1 MPYLGDPAGPR
12 KIRWPLGGLPGYPR
26 TVISD
31 GHLAGFALVSLAL
44 IVIPGPNV
52 LFVVSRSLMLGRG
65 AGVATAAGGQIGAS
79 LQVAAV
85 AFGIG
90 ELVERSAAVFTVIK
104 LAGAAYLAYLGVQA
118 IRHRHSLSAALDAT
132 AQQKNVTV
140 IVRDGI
146 VVGVS
151 NPKVIVFFVAVLPQF
166 VDRAAG
172 HVPLQMLLLGAV
184 WSAIALV
191 CDSSWALAAGSA
203 RAWLARSPRR
213 LAAVGGA
220 GGLAMIGI
228 GVSLALTGRK
238 D

>member
-1 MPYLGDPAGPR
+1 MPYLRDPAGPR
-12 KIRWPLGGLPGYPR
+12 KIRWSLDGLPGYGA

-44 IVIPGPNV
+44 ILIPGPNV

-65 AGVATAAGGQIGAS
+65 A
-79 LQVAAV
+79 
-85 AFGIG
+85 
-90 ELVERSAAVFTVIK
+90 
-104 LAGAAYLAYLGVQA
+104 QA
-118 IRHRHSLSAALDAT
+118 IRHRHSLPAALKAT
-132 AQQKNVTV
+132 AQPKNVTV

-166 VDRAAG
+166 VDRPAG
-172 HVPLQMLLLGAV
+172 HVALQMLLLGAV
-184 WSAIALV
+184 WSAIALI

-213 LAAVGGA
+213 LSAVGGA

-228 GVSLALTGRK
+228 GLTLALAGRK

>member
-1 MPYLGDPAGPR
+1 M
-12 KIRWPLGGLPGYPR
+12 
-26 TVISD
+26 ISG

-90 ELVERSAAVFTVIK
+90 ELVERSAAVFTIIK

-118 IRHRHSLSAALDAT
+118 IRHRRSLSAALDAT
-132 AQQKNVTV
+132 PQQKNVTV